1 MFHFKGVGVKTHK
14 AGPMHCTKLK
24 VYRPKSCNILPKPLD
39 CPTKVEIDSL
49 SKSYI
54 DLDKIK
60 PMDMAIRWDY
70 QLPCEK
76 RKSRMNFDLI
86 NTAATFNLIK
96 HSVPNTERSEH
107 IEHPGGVFANTN
119 GEEGFFEKDILR
131 RNKSYFSSKLEKESH
146 RFCQCKNLTANRAL
160 SAERKNQLP
169 QKVNRC
175 SSSPNISNQC
185 YPNKNLTSQKDVLR
199 RPKTSKPSSN
209 ESRIRTFLYSEK
221 IFRDGNEM
229 NRTDIMQYEQKSSSK
244 GERSDSSGIECCSRE
259 SSSKSNTKKPNVF
272 SIPKPRH
279 PYTKKNYVIDTL
291 APPFSC
297 WKGGAGQGGYPD
309 YWRLSSVYQQAYKPI
324 QQRKRPLL
332 ETVYK

>member
-1 MFHFKGVGVKTHK
+1 MKTYK

-24 VYRPKSCNILPKPLD
+24 VYRPKSCNILPKPLEYPEK
-39 CPTKVEIDSL
+39 CESNYL
-49 SKSYI
+49 SISNI

-70 QLPCEK
+70 QLPSEK
-76 RKSRMNFDLI
+76 QKFRMNFDPT
-86 NTAATFNLIK
+86 NTAAAFNLIK
-96 HSVPNTERSEH
+96 HSAPNTERSVH
-107 IEHPGGVFANTN
+107 VEHPGGVFANTN

-131 RNKSYFSSKLEKESH
+131 RNKSYFASKLEKESH
-146 RFCQCKNLTANRAL
+146 RFCQCKNLTADRAL
-160 SAERKNQLP
+160 SAERRNLLP
-169 QKVNRC
+169 QNINRC

-185 YPNKNLTSQKDVLR
+185 NPNKKFIPQKDVSN

-221 IFRDGNEM
+221 VFQNGNEM
-229 NRTDIMQYEQKSSSK
+229 NRTDMLKYEHKSSSRDS
-244 GERSDSSGIECCSRE
+244 RSDSSGVHSAVECCSRQ
-259 SSSKSNTKKPNVF
+259 SSSKSNAKKPNVF
-272 SIPKPRH
+272 NIPKPRH

-324 QQRKRPLL
+324 HQRKRPLL